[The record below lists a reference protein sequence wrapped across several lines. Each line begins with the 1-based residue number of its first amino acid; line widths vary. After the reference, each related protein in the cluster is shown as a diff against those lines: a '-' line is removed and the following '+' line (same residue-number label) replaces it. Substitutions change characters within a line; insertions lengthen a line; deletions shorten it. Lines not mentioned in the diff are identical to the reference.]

1 MLHKRV
7 RAAGDRA
14 GGVLEWPAA
23 CVSLGSASFSRWHCS
38 RSPCGR
44 RCPCSPSGSP
54 RSRAASIGSKI
65 DQKRKQIDAKKGRER
80 VLSTTITRYSRRI
93 NSLQGDIT
101 VLQRKQVA
109 IQGDLDAKRAELAR
123 IQEDLR
129 QERIRLARLRARL
142 AEARIALADRLVQLY
157 KADKPDVVTVVL
169 ESDGFAD
176 LLRAHRVHAARL
188 RPGRAH
194 HRPRP
199 HRARRSQAHRG
210 AARHARGA
218 PDQGR
223 RGDRGAPRRG
233 RPRQGPARRPPRR
246 VRRGALRQVDRARQ
260 HAREPPAPRGRPRG
274 AGEARTRRSRP
285 SSRPPRTARRRAP
298 RARSSPGSGGMVW
311 PVNGPVVSPFG
322 MRWGRLHAG
331 VDIAVPAGT
340 PIRAAKSGRVI
351 LLGWT
356 GGYGNYTCVG
366 HGGGRLDVLRAPVA
380 LRDLQRRER
389 EPGPGHRLRRLHR
402 PLLRRPPALR
412 GAGRRRAGQPDGLPL
427 ADRVRLGSVAP
438 RDQHPGLRAA
448 DVRADARAR
457 ARLLGRARG
466 AGG

>member
-1 MLHKRV
+1 M
-7 RAAGDRA
+7 
-14 GGVLEWPAA
+14 
-23 CVSLGSASFSRWHCS
+23 
-38 RSPCGR
+38 
-44 RCPCSPSGSP
+44 
-54 RSRAASIGSKI
+54 
-65 DQKRKQIDAKKGRER
+65 
-80 VLSTTITRYSRRI
+80 LSTTITRYSRRI

-176 LLRAHRVHAARL
+176 LLERTEFMQRVSDQDARIIDRVRTARAEAKRTEARL
-188 RPGRAH
+188 DKLEKRQTKVAAAIE
-194 HRPRP
+194 
-199 HRARRSQAHRG
+199 ARRDAV
-210 AARHARGA
+210 AA
-218 PDQGR
+218 
-223 RGDRGAPRRG
+223 
-233 RPRQGPARRPPRR
+233 RQGPARRPPRL

-274 AGEARTRRSRP
+274 AGEARTRASRRSSP
-285 SSRPPRTARRRAP
+285 PPRTAPRPAP
-298 RARSSPGSGGMVW
+298 PARSSPGSGGMVW
-311 PVNGPVVSPFG
+311 PVNGPIVSPFG

-356 GGYGNYTCVG
+356 GGYGNYTCIG
-366 HGGGRLDVLRAPVA
+366 HGGGVSTCYAHQSRYATSNGANVSQGQVIGYVGCTGHCFGDHLHFEVRVGGAPVNPMGY
-380 LRDLQRRER
+380 L
-389 EPGPGHRLRRLHR
+389 
-402 PLLRRPPALR
+402 
-412 GAGRRRAGQPDGLPL
+412 
-427 ADRVRLGSVAP
+427 
-438 RDQHPGLRAA
+438 
-448 DVRADARAR
+448 
-457 ARLLGRARG
+457 
-466 AGG
+466 